1 MATRALAPS
10 STSEATKEPAAAASR
25 ERPARTWCA
34 HTGLNIAASVS
45 HHVGIRDHLKVRYC
59 ERHTICIIVYFME
72 SQPSPSS
79 YFQAAARSRRTAT
92 SQLVSI
98 RLPEDL
104 IRRLAEVGNEQGLS
118 MSDTIRLV
126 LERGLARPKERSRS
140 K

>member
-1 MATRALAPS
+1 M
-10 STSEATKEPAAAASR
+10 EP
-25 ERPARTWCA
+25 
-34 HTGLNIAASVS
+34 
-45 HHVGIRDHLKVRYC
+45 K
-59 ERHTICIIVYFME
+59 
-72 SQPSPSS
+72 PSPSS
-79 YFQAAARSRRTAT
+79 YFQAAARARPAA

-126 LERGLARPKERSRS
+126 LERGLAHPKERSRP

>member
-1 MATRALAPS
+1 MMYYM
-10 STSEATKEPAAAASR
+10 EPQR
-25 ERPARTWCA
+25 R
-34 HTGLNIAASVS
+34 
-45 HHVGIRDHLKVRYC
+45 
-59 ERHTICIIVYFME
+59 
-72 SQPSPSS
+72 SPST
-79 YFQAAARSRRTAT
+79 YFKAAARTQQAAT

-104 IRRLAEVGNEQGLS
+104 IRRLAEVGNEEGLS